1 MYLIADGRRSPFHIV
16 TGQNAHEA
24 VRFAA
29 SELQKY
35 IYESTGACVPFFS
48 DRCPRRSPE
57 IMVGIDARDAKERI
71 SMEGV
76 GPEGSRIKT
85 DNEDL
90 IIAGT
95 TPRGTLYGVY
105 TFLENF
111 VGFRCFTSDAE
122 KVDRMPRL
130 ELPEI
135 DMVENPAF
143 EYREVYF
150 RDAFDGGFAAK
161 NKLNSNMADLSNMRG
176 GKMKFYNFHHSFHDL
191 ISADEYFDSHPEYFS
206 LVNGKRRKEGT
217 QLCLTNPDVF
227 ELSLAKVREWI
238 EENPDCTVF
247 SVAQNDYSTPCE
259 CENCRAVDEREG
271 SHSGTIIN
279 FVNKIAENIEKDY
292 PHVLLHT
299 FAYRYSKVAPR
310 NIKPHKNVIV
320 RLCNIECS
328 WEKPLAE
335 LAAQSPEGEAAGF
348 LKNLKEW
355 ARICQHLYIWD
366 YAVNFSNYLQPFP
379 NLYSMAENLKLYKA
393 YNVKGVLQQGN
404 FSHGG
409 KGALDELKSYV
420 MARLLWNPE
429 RDVNREIDDFLAGY
443 YGKSSDCMK
452 AYITLL
458 HESVGDIPLKI
469 YDSPASE
476 IFSEPVLEK
485 ADRLLEAAIEAAEDE
500 AVKRRIEKE
509 RLAITYV
516 HLARMEM
523 DHPQRN
529 ELIDAFAE
537 QVKSFRITEIM
548 ERTNL
553 DLSFEIMKRSRYCLD
568 RTGRY
573 SLYYIMR

>member
-1 MYLIADGRRSPFHIV
+1 M
-16 TGQNAHEA
+16 
-24 VRFAA
+24 
-29 SELQKY
+29 
-35 IYESTGACVPFFS
+35 
-48 DRCPRRSPE
+48 
-57 IMVGIDARDAKERI
+57 
-71 SMEGV
+71 
-76 GPEGSRIKT
+76 
-85 DNEDL
+85 
-90 IIAGT
+90 
-95 TPRGTLYGVY
+95 
-105 TFLENF
+105 
-111 VGFRCFTSDAE
+111 
-122 KVDRMPRL
+122 
-130 ELPEI
+130 
-135 DMVENPAF
+135 
-143 EYREVYF
+143 
-150 RDAFDGGFAAK
+150 
-161 NKLNSNMADLSNMRG
+161 
-176 GKMKFYNFHHSFHDL
+176 
-191 ISADEYFDSHPEYFS
+191 
-206 LVNGKRRKEGT
+206 
-217 QLCLTNPDVF
+217 
-227 ELSLAKVREWI
+227 
-238 EENPDCTVF
+238 
-247 SVAQNDYSTPCE
+247 
-259 CENCRAVDEREG
+259 
-271 SHSGTIIN
+271 
-279 FVNKIAENIEKDY
+279 
-292 PHVLLHT
+292 
-299 FAYRYSKVAPR
+299 
-310 NIKPHKNVIV
+310 
-320 RLCNIECS
+320 
-328 WEKPLAE
+328 
-335 LAAQSPEGEAAGF
+335 
-348 LKNLKEW
+348 
-355 ARICQHLYIWD
+355 
-366 YAVNFSNYLQPFP
+366 NFSNYLQPFP

-529 ELIDAFAE
+529 ELIDAFAD